1 MGGYCGSCSV
11 VSGRLSM
18 RNLAVVHLILGAGR
32 HSNGPPFLLTVM
44 GPVAPYGEPFDESVQ
59 SSACHTRFLLWLLP
73 EAFPCACRNIFEN
86 RKYAEE
92 YVMDHIESELG
103 VDRTK
108 LIHLALLLGSDYTEG
123 VAGVGVV
130 NALEIANHFTTEPL
144 LEEFRCAF
152 CCSQSA

>member
-1 MGGYCGSCSV
+1 M
-11 VSGRLSM
+11 L
-18 RNLAVVHLILGAGR
+18 HLTLGAGK
-32 HSNGPPFLLTVM
+32 HAELPTFLLTMM
-44 GPVAPYGEPFDESVQ
+44 GPVAPYSEKFLMESLQ
-59 SSACHTRFLLWLLP
+59 NSISWTCCLLWLLH
-73 EAFPCACRNIFEN
+73 EAASCACRNIFEN

-144 LEEFRCAF
+144 LEEFRCVP
-152 CCSQSA
+152 